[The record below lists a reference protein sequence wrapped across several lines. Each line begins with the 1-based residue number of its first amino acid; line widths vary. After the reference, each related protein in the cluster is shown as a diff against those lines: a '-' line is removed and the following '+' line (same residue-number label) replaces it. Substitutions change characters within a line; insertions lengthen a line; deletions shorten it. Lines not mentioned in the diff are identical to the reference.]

1 MLKQIVI
8 CDKEIIYAKRFS
20 DIVAS
25 EFSSEYEVRI
35 FSNESLLI
43 SSYGSK
49 EINILIVDEDCYKE
63 LLELD
68 IHKNITINE
77 YYVLSHDRNNDLYK
91 YQSSK
96 VLINNILLEKNAGSI
111 NHEINNHGNI
121 ESKSETKTDERSI
134 KLRIKNRVQDRL
146 IMKGS
151 LSDNDTLKIID
162 ECIDTFI
169 RTEDIRLSDY
179 DLSNL
184 RNMIFYSIR
193 GLDILEELISDDSI
207 TEIMVNG
214 ENNIFYERNGK
225 LIFSGKS
232 FDSREQ
238 LLDIIQKIVS
248 LANRTVNMSSPIVDA
263 RLQNGSRV
271 NVVLE
276 PVSLDGPTLT
286 IRRFPSEPLTAEK
299 LINSGSVTEE
309 IITFLRKLVYAGYN
323 ILISGSTGSGKTTF
337 LNILTSFISK
347 DERIITIEDSAELK
361 IMGIQNL
368 VRLESRNANADSCSE
383 ITIRD
388 LIKSALRMRPDRI
401 IVGEVRGAEAIDMIQ
416 AFTVGADGSMSTIHS
431 NNAEDALYRL
441 EMLMMMGGVDMPLR
455 AIRRQISMGVDIIIQ
470 LGRMKD
476 KTRKLL
482 EIIEITGI
490 DNDVITTNTLYK
502 YTGTQFLK
510 EGDIK
515 NKYKLEK
522 VGFN

>member
-225 LIFSGKS
+225 LIFSGKC

-248 LANRTVNMSSPIVDA
+248 LANRTVNM
-263 RLQNGSRV
+263 
-271 NVVLE
+271 
-276 PVSLDGPTLT
+276 
-286 IRRFPSEPLTAEK
+286 K
-299 LINSGSVTEE
+299 
-309 IITFLRKLVYAGYN
+309 
-323 ILISGSTGSGKTTF
+323 
-337 LNILTSFISK
+337 
-347 DERIITIEDSAELK
+347 
-361 IMGIQNL
+361 
-368 VRLESRNANADSCSE
+368 
-383 ITIRD
+383 
-388 LIKSALRMRPDRI
+388 
-401 IVGEVRGAEAIDMIQ
+401 
-416 AFTVGADGSMSTIHS
+416 
-431 NNAEDALYRL
+431 
-441 EMLMMMGGVDMPLR
+441 
-455 AIRRQISMGVDIIIQ
+455 
-470 LGRMKD
+470 
-476 KTRKLL
+476 
-482 EIIEITGI
+482 
-490 DNDVITTNTLYK
+490 
-502 YTGTQFLK
+502 
-510 EGDIK
+510 
-515 NKYKLEK
+515 
-522 VGFN
+522 